1 MNMAGVRA
9 QKLGS
14 AVSKSAEEAR
24 IRQAYARRALSAQSH
39 TWFEAGHLFMVQQ
52 LERRLLGILRRHDM
66 APLQSKKI
74 LEIGCGNGHWLREF
88 VKWGASPDN
97 LVGIDLLAERV
108 DQARRLSPVGIAFQS
123 GNAARLDFAD
133 ERFDIVL
140 QATVFTSIRDFSV
153 KQQIAA
159 EMLRV
164 LKQRGIVLWYDFHVD
179 NPRNRDVRGV
189 KSREIAQLFPGCE
202 IALEKII
209 LAPPVLRRLAPYT
222 WLGCYLLSA
231 IPWLCTHYLGTIRKP
246 T

>member
-1 MNMAGVRA
+1 MAGVRA

-14 AVSKSAEEAR
+14 AVSTSAEEAR

-66 APLQSKKI
+66 APLESKKI

-108 DQARRLSPVGIAFQS
+108 DQARRLSPAGIAFQS

-133 ERFDIVL
+133 QRFDIVL

-164 LKQRGIVLWYDFHVD
+164 LKQRGIVLWYDFYVD
-179 NPRNRDVRGV
+179 HPRNHDVRGV

-231 IPWLCTHYLGTIRKP
+231 IPWLCTHYLGTIRKA
-246 T
+246 

>member
-1 MNMAGVRA
+1 MAGARTE
-9 QKLGS
+9 KLGS
-14 AVSKSAEEAR
+14 AASTSAEEAR
-24 IRQAYARRALSAQSH
+24 IRQAYARRAVSAQIY
-39 TWFEAGHLFMVQQ
+39 TWFDAGHLFMVQQ
-52 LERRLLGILRRHDM
+52 LERRLLRALRRHDM

-108 DQARRLSPVGIAFQS
+108 DQARRLSPAGIAFQRD
-123 GNAARLDFAD
+123 NAARLDFAD
-133 ERFDIVL
+133 HRFDIVL
-140 QATVFTSIRDFSV
+140 QATVFTSIRDFPV
-153 KQQIAA
+153 KQQVAA

-179 NPRNRDVRGV
+179 NPRNCDVRGIG
-189 KSREIAQLFPGCE
+189 SREIAQLFPGCE
-202 IALEKII
+202 ITLEKII
-209 LAPPVLRRLAPYT
+209 LAPPVLRRLARYT

-246 T
+246 S